1 MTTEKTVL
9 LSSRE
14 GVATITFNRPA
25 AMNAINDRFVQDFT
39 EVLQTI
45 KEDPHVRAVILTGSG
60 RAFCAGGDLGYLE
73 QLNSMADARD
83 FIAAAGRL
91 TATIM
96 NMEKPF
102 IAMVNGVAAGAGFNL
117 ALACDLIYCAASAR
131 FAQSF
136 ARVGLVPDCGGMY
149 LLPRVIGL
157 HKAKELMFT
166 ADLIDAR
173 QALDWGIVNRVV
185 DDEELPETVAQIA
198 KRLAAAAPLPLGL
211 IKRTLNG
218 THHLD
223 ADTVLCM
230 EADLQALCMQSE
242 DYREGVA
249 AFREKRAAR
258 FTGQ

>member
-9 LSSRE
+9 LSIRE

-25 AMNAINDRFVQDFT
+25 AMNAINDRFIEDFA
-39 EVLQTI
+39 EVLQATA
-45 KEDPHVRAVILTGSG
+45 EDSHVRAVILTGSG
-60 RAFCAGGDLGYLE
+60 RAFCAGGDLGYLA
-73 QLNSMADARD
+73 QLNSVAAARD
-83 FIAAAGRL
+83 FISAAGRL
-91 TATIM
+91 TAAIL

-149 LLPRVIGL
+149 LLPRVVGL

-185 DDEELPETVAQIA
+185 DDEELPETVAQLA
-198 KRLAAAAPLPLGL
+198 RRLAAAAPLSLGL
-211 IKRTLNG
+211 IKQTLNR

-223 ADTVLCM
+223 AATVLHM
-230 EADLQALCMQSE
+230 EADLQALCMQSG

-249 AFREKRAAR
+249 AFREKRLPR